1 MNLRWRI
8 QWRPPESNVFAALYY
23 VIYHLTHFEFTDF
36 GVYYWLL
43 IFIFV
48 PKSFWSYRGR
58 KNQGPG
64 LRGSKFFSLQDLRRC
79 MSSRLSNVWDR
90 LKQEQQ
96 SFSDKSRAVSALNSF
111 KKVLEVFHL
120 KRIAKLFI
128 FFLFKTCWLKKLN
141 ESRAKYQG
149 HPTTISS

>member
-1 MNLRWRI
+1 MQLNIFSAPLRSVTWNIFTIDMNLRWRI

-36 GVYYWLL
+36 GVYYWLPDFYFRSQIL
-43 IFIFV
+43 LKLQREE
-48 PKSFWSYRGR
+48 KSGSRS
-58 KNQGPG
+58 QGI
-64 LRGSKFFSLQDLRRC
+64 KIFSLQDLRRC

-111 KKVLEVFHL
+111 KKVLE
-120 KRIAKLFI
+120 
-128 FFLFKTCWLKKLN
+128 
-141 ESRAKYQG
+141 S
-149 HPTTISS
+149 ISSQKDC

>member
-1 MNLRWRI
+1 MAATRKEIFLPHYIMLFMTWPILNL
-8 QWRPPESNVFAALYY
+8 QTLVS
-23 VIYHLTHFEFTDF
+23 TTDS
-36 GVYYWLL
+36 L

-48 PKSFWSYRGR
+48 AKSFWSYRVR

-79 MSSRLSNVWDR
+79 MSFRLSNVWDR

-120 KRIAKLFI
+120 KRIAKLCI
-128 FFLFKTCWLKKLN
+128 FFFLKRVNWK
-141 ESRAKYQG
+141 S
-149 HPTTISS
+149 